1 MPELILELPTVSAS
15 TDRLLAALR
24 RCHDD
29 LAIRVRGLDEA
40 GLDRRSYCT
49 EWSVAQVL
57 SHLGSGAEIA
67 LAQLEAA
74 RTGAAPLGPDGFRAI
89 WAVWDA
95 RSPREQA
102 TEFAEAVPRLHDA
115 VDALDDAERREL
127 RLCFHNSLVELPAF
141 LAFRLVEQALH
152 AWDVHVAFQPST
164 PLDAEAV
171 ELLAELF
178 PMAASLADPEVLGA
192 LAPARLAVTTSDP
205 TQRLVLELAAQAR
218 LCPAGDGEVS
228 GSLRLPAEA
237 FARLLAGRLDPAHT
251 PKGTSTEGRPS
262 LDALRRLYP
271 GS

>member
-1 MPELILELPTVSAS
+1 MPELILEPPTVTASA
-15 TDRLLAALR
+15 DRLLAALR
-24 RCHDD
+24 RCHDE
-29 LAIRVRGLDEA
+29 LAIRVRWLDET
-40 GLDRRSYCT
+40 GLNRQSYCT

-74 RTGAAPLGPDGFRAI
+74 RTGAAPLGHDDFRAV

-102 TEFAEAVPRLHDA
+102 TEFAEAAPRLHDA
-115 VDALDDAERREL
+115 VDGLDDAQ
-127 RLCFHNSLVELPAF
+127 RLQVRPYFHTGRVDLPAF

-152 AWDVHVAFQPST
+152 AWDVHVVFQPST
-164 PLDAEAV
+164 PVDAEAV

-178 PMAASLADPEVLGA
+178 PMAASLADLEVLVA

-205 TQRLVLELAAQAR
+205 TQRFVLELAAQAR
-218 LCPAGDGEVS
+218 LCAAGDGEVS
-228 GSLRLPAEA
+228 GSLQLPAEA
-237 FARLLAGRLDPAHT
+237 FARLLAGRLDPANT